1 METVE
6 VINLVITILNHSL
19 TLIFTNKLTIF
30 LTLIIFFIL
39 RRIFENI
46 RCRRRF
52 PVIVLKT
59 PAGKKGGRGTEA
71 VYCAVCLHH
80 VAGGERYRKL
90 PQCHHC
96 FHVECID
103 PWFELKSTCPLCR
116 SQLPVNL
123 LPRQTQQEPP
133 SFVVVVIHFCLHAIH
148 DKIKCKLFKI
158 KFKLN
163 RM

>member
-6 VINLVITILNHSL
+6 VSLVIAMLNHSL

-30 LTLIIFFIL
+30 LTLITSFIL
-39 RRIFENI
+39 RRIFHNI

-52 PVIVLKT
+52 PIIVLKPCSDKT
-59 PAGKKGGRGTEA
+59 GGRGSTKA

-90 PQCHHC
+90 PLCHHC

-116 SQLPVNL
+116 SQLPLNL
-123 LPRQTQQEPP
+123 LPPRTQQEPP
-133 SFVVVVIHFCLHAIH
+133 SFVAMALKFSVNAVH
-148 DKIKCKLFKI
+148 DKIKCRLSRIKI
-158 KFKLN
+158 KLN
-163 RM
+163 WM